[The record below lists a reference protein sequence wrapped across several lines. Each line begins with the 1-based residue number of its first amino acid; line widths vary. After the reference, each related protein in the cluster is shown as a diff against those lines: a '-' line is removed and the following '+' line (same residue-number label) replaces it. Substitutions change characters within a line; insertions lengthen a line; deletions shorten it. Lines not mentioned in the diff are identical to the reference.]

1 MPALVSPK
9 LAAAKASLPIFG
21 GTAPNTQYGTNTGG
35 DVLVNQTADG
45 VDLNAVWTEFRDL
58 LTIWNDER
66 TRLTDLLAFRTT
78 ATGEAVPQNIAIP
91 SFERATELGV
101 PKGAHPPGDALLL
114 GYPFY
119 DFDLAGRFS
128 WKFLR
133 DADVRQVESVMNSI
147 LSADNKLVTGTIL
160 RRLFDPAATRNEF
173 GHRVYGLYNGVD
185 GITPPPYL
193 GRTFPESES
202 HYLASQ
208 SAQIDSADIE
218 DAVRLVTRKGY
229 GPENGAQMLILANPD
244 EAEDIMTWRAGQPSR
259 PGGPEARHDFIPAKT
274 APPYLQPENIVGEQI
289 SGSFHGIPVLGSYG
303 ESWLIQSDFIPSGYV
318 AVAAS
323 GGPNSLA
330 NVMGFREHP
339 NTAYRGLRMIPGS
352 GPYPLVSS
360 YNQRSFG
367 VGVRQGGQR
376 SAFRSRRNR
385 PTPSPPTT
393 KSRSSHARSTIRV
406 QPRRR
411 THTARIRISD

>member
-1 MPALVSPK
+1 MISLMSHK
-9 LAAAKASLPIFG
+9 LASAVASMPFFG
-21 GTAPNTQYGTNTGG
+21 GTAPNTQYGTNTSG

-58 LTIWNDER
+58 LSIWNDER
-66 TRLTDLLAFRTT
+66 TRLTDLLTFRTT

-114 GYPFY
+114 GYNFHDY
-119 DFDLAGRFS
+119 DLAGRFS

-160 RRLFDPAATRNEF
+160 RRLFDPAPTKNEF
-173 GHRVYGLYNGVD
+173 GHRVYGLYNGTD

-193 GRTFPESES
+193 GRTFPESEN
-202 HYLASQ
+202 HYIASQ

-229 GPENGAQMLILANPD
+229 GAEAGSQVLILANPD
-244 EAEDIMTWRAGQPSR
+244 EAEDIMAWRAGELSR
-259 PGGPEARHDFIPAKT
+259 SDGPTARYDFIPAKT
-274 APPYLQPENIVGEQI
+274 APPYLQPDNIVGEQI
-289 SGSFHGIPVLGSYG
+289 SGDFHGIPVLGSYG
-303 ESWLIQSDFIPSGYV
+303 ESWLIQSDFVPSGYV
-318 AVAAS
+318 AVVAS
-323 GGPNSLA
+323 AGPNRVS

-339 NTAYRGLRMIPGS
+339 NTAYRGLRMIPGA
-352 GPYPLVSS
+352 GPYPLVTS

-367 VGVRQGGQR
+367 VGVRQRGAAVCVQVTN
-376 SAFRSRRNR
+376 SSTYTK
-385 PTPSPPTT
+385 PTNDQIP
-393 KSRSSHARSTIRV
+393 V
-406 QPRRR
+406 
-411 THTARIRISD
+411 